1 MRQGISA
8 PILQNELTENFDSLI
23 LNMFADQVPPSLG
36 R

>member
-8 PILQNELTENFDSLI
+8 TILQNELTENFDGLI